1 MLDPGRYFAEAIY
14 FLQYTLA
21 QILWAINR
29 ATLSIAVIAE
39 SINSWVTDNV
49 GYFVELLVNALS
61 APLGGMFILAL
72 TALGFWYALN
82 NIVPTNRWV
91 DPSKL
96 FTYGLIAFF
105 FFSSPIVVI
114 DMMEDVRT
122 ALNAGIDTALIDGAA
137 GDIFDTSMD
146 GTDVG
151 LPGAIPDVNSDGAV
165 GSFDLVSAFMLVAN
179 MDELDSSEFP
189 VDFEA
194 AYYPFG
200 DPSGI
205 DLSDEADQELAK
217 ALASDGIE
225 RLFFALV
232 AVPTAIAEHF
242 LRLALTG
249 VAMFLYAGVPFAML
263 FAFFIY
269 TQAFLGA
276 YLRQFI
282 NLLIETLMSVIIVAI
297 MIGLL
302 AAAAQQGIG
311 LYIGASIIT
320 LIVLLWRIKSA
331 LKLAAAAFDLF
342 GGSVITGGVG
352 GMEVARMGRQAVTS
366 TAMLAGAALTGGATM
381 AAGSAVLATA
391 AALQADGRNEGAYL
405 GTDPNKTE
413 GRVRQLKTIAGYAL
427 GRSETARS
435 LIEGSH
441 EARTLVRN
449 FRDGDAQPHDP
460 DMLDYL
466 RAGSSMSGFGSSPWL
481 AMRFSPSL
489 RAAYDEI
496 GGRRYGNG
504 ARDAAFDGDGEPVD
518 LPGALPANGVAGEGG
533 RNGRSA
539 RHGAS
544 QSPADN
550 DINDLWR
557 EEPATQRQ
565 LAYLQQLGVEP
576 ETDPSA
582 RSGQGL
588 TRGQASDLIGQA
600 RQTQRSQ
607 TETAA
612 NGAANGQSPRG
623 RTLAPNDA
631 LANRFASLEQALTN
645 LTEALANPEGNG
657 RVVNGRADEQPD
669 TSVNGAVP
677 DWLRG
682 TDEPSSPNAA
692 AQDVGLVSDDDADT
706 DAVQN
711 VNIVSA
717 APDLDRDGREDKYEV
732 MDVASAGTI
741 RLEPYEASRGQVI
754 NDALAHLAD
763 PHSLAGQAAQRTLV
777 TYTGENNAR
786 LIQGAVGQHTATAVQ
801 GAAEV
806 TANLVT
812 QYRAQGMDDASVL
825 AAFQSGT
832 ATAAIREAADAQ
844 DSPTPLTD
852 AQLSAVADMVLLP
865 QRRLTRTELV
875 GVIGR
880 EAAAGAGDEQSIIQ
894 ALGMPIGFGGQTG
907 NVRGVM
913 AGAQAMNLS
922 PADLARLAEMI
933 QDGLR
938 DVVQAELADRG
949 YRPEMVRHFVS
960 DMAALPGA
968 MVVPQSVAVKT
979 TATAIPS
986 AADKGGA
993 TTVSAPQPQEE

>member
-39 SINSWVTDNV
+39 SINTWVTDNV

-82 NIVPTNRWV
+82 NVVPTNRWV

-114 DMMEDVRT
+114 DMMEDLRQS
-122 ALNAGIDTALIDGAA
+122 LNAGIDQALIDGAA

-151 LPGAIPDVNSDGAV
+151 LPGAIPDVNSDGV
-165 GSFDLVSAFMLVAN
+165 IGSFDLVAAFMLVAN

-194 AYYPFG
+194 TYFPFG

-232 AVPTAIAEHF
+232 AIPTAIAEHF
-242 LRLALTG
+242 LRLSLTG

-276 YLRQFI
+276 YLKQFI
-282 NLLIETLMSVIIVAI
+282 NLLIETLMSVIIAAI

-320 LIVLLWRIKSA
+320 LIILLWRIKSA

-342 GGSVITGGVG
+342 GGAMITGGSG
-352 GMEVARMGRQAVTS
+352 GMELANMGKQAIASTVGLTS
-366 TAMLAGAALTGGATM
+366 AALTGGATL
-381 AAGSAVLATA
+381 ALGSTVLASA
-391 AALQADGRNEGAYL
+391 AALQADGRADGAYL
-405 GTDPNKTE
+405 GTDPDKTE
-413 GRVRQLKTIAGYAL
+413 GRVRQLKTIAGYTL
-427 GRSETARS
+427 GRSDTVRGV
-435 LIEGSH
+435 IEGSH
-441 EARTLVRN
+441 EVRTLARN
-449 FRDGDAQPHDP
+449 FRDGEVQPYDP

-504 ARDAAFDGDGEPVD
+504 ARDAAYDGDGEPVD
-518 LPGALPANGVAGEGG
+518 LPG
-533 RNGRSA
+533 NGRSPQGR
-539 RHGAS
+539 RHGT
-544 QSPADN
+544 PPDD
-550 DINDLWR
+550 DINNLWR
-557 EEPATQRQ
+557 EEPATPRQ
-565 LAYLQQLGVEP
+565 LAYLRQLGVDTP
-576 ETDPSA
+576 EE
-582 RSGQGL
+582 L
-588 TRGQASDLIGQA
+588 TRGQASDLINQA
-600 RQTQRSQ
+600 RQSQRQQ
-607 TETAA
+607 TDTAG
-612 NGAANGQSPRG
+612 NGVANGQAQP
-623 RTLAPNDA
+623 LNQE
-631 LANRFASLEQALTN
+631 LANRFAGLEQALAT
-645 LTEALANPEGNG
+645 LTEALTNPDGTG
-657 RVVNGRADEQPD
+657 RIVNGRTEEQPD
-669 TSVNGAVP
+669 ESANGPIP
-677 DWLRG
+677 DWLQEEEESGGDG
-682 TDEPSSPNAA
+682 T
-692 AQDVGLVSDDDADT
+692 QDVRIVSADPDADDDGIADE
-706 DAVQN
+706 DEVQN

-717 APDLDRDGREDKYEV
+717 APDLDRDGLEDKYETTTAAPV
-732 MDVASAGTI
+732 SSASTGTV
-741 RLEPYEASRGQVI
+741 RLEPYQESRRQVVH
-754 NDALAHLAD
+754 DTLARLED
-763 PHSLAGQAAQRTLV
+763 PHSLAGQAAHKTLV
-777 TYTGENNAR
+777 IYTGEHNAG
-786 LIQGAVGQHTATAVQ
+786 LIQAAVNQHTATAVQ
-801 GAAEV
+801 EAT
-806 TANLVT
+806 TATADLVA
-812 QYRAQGMDDASVL
+812 QYQAQGMDDTAVL
-825 AAFQSGT
+825 AAFQSGE
-832 ATAAIREAADAQ
+832 AAAAVREAIA
-844 DSPTPLTD
+844 TPLSD
-852 AQLSAVADMVLLP
+852 EQLSAVADMVLLP

-875 GVIGR
+875 TVIGQ
-880 EAAAGAGDEQSIIQ
+880 EAAAGGTNEQAIAQ
-894 ALGMPIGFGGQTG
+894 AIGMPIGWGGQTG
-907 NVRGVM
+907 NVRGVL
-913 AGAQAMNLS
+913 AGARAMNLS
-922 PADLARLAEMI
+922 PAELARLAEMI

-949 YRPEMVRHFVS
+949 HRPEMVRDFVS

-968 MVVPQSVAVKT
+968 MIVPQSTAVGP
-979 TATAIPS
+979 TA
-986 AADKGGA
+986 
-993 TTVSAPQPQEE
+993 VSSQKPQEE

>member
-39 SINSWVTDNV
+39 SINTWVTDNV

-82 NIVPTNRWV
+82 NVVPTNRWV

-114 DMMEDVRT
+114 DMMEDLRQS
-122 ALNAGIDTALIDGAA
+122 LNAGIDQALIDGAA

-146 GTDVG
+146 GTDPG
-151 LPGAIPDVNSDGAV
+151 LPGAIPDVNSDGV
-165 GSFDLVSAFMLVAN
+165 IGSFDLVSAFMLVAN

-194 AYYPFG
+194 TFFPFG

-232 AVPTAIAEHF
+232 AIPTAIAEHF
-242 LRLALTG
+242 LRLSLTG

-276 YLRQFI
+276 YLKQFI
-282 NLLIETLMSVIIVAI
+282 NLLIETLMSVIIAAI

-342 GGSVITGGVG
+342 GGAIITGGSR
-352 GMEVARMGRQAVTS
+352 GMELANMGRQAVTG
-366 TAMLAGAALTGGATM
+366 TVALAGAALTGGATL
-381 AAGSAVLATA
+381 AAGSAGLASA
-391 AALQADGRNEGAYL
+391 AALQADGRADGAYL

-427 GRSETARS
+427 GKSETARS
-435 LIEGSH
+435 VIEGSH
-441 EARTLVRN
+441 EVRTLARN
-449 FRDGDAQPHDP
+449 FRDGQVQPHDP

-504 ARDAAFDGDGEPVD
+504 ARDAAYDGDGEPVD
-518 LPGALPANGVAGEGG
+518 LPGMTPGQG
-533 RNGRSA
+533 RGRSPQGR
-539 RHGAS
+539 RHGA
-544 QSPADN
+544 PPDD
-550 DINDLWR
+550 DINGLWR
-557 EEPATQRQ
+557 EEPATSRQ
-565 LAYLQQLGVEP
+565 LAYLRQLGVDAP
-576 ETDPSA
+576 EDI
-582 RSGQGL
+582 
-588 TRGQASDLIGQA
+588 TRGQASDLINQA
-600 RQTQRSQ
+600 RQQRQQ
-607 TETAA
+607 TDTAG
-612 NGAANGQSPRG
+612 NGAATGQTQPV
-623 RTLAPNDA
+623 NQE
-631 LANRFASLEQALTN
+631 LANRFAGLEQALAT
-645 LTEALANPEGNG
+645 LTEALTNPDGTG
-657 RVVNGRADEQPD
+657 RIVSGRAGEQPD
-669 TSVNGAVP
+669 ESANGP
-677 DWLRG
+677 IPNWLREEEESDSG
-682 TDEPSSPNAA
+682 T
-692 AQDVGLVSDDDADT
+692 QDVRIVSADPDADDDGIADE
-706 DAVQN
+706 DEVQN

-717 APDLDRDGREDKYEV
+717 APDLDRDGREDKYET
-732 MDVASAGTI
+732 AEATPAGTV
-741 RLEPYEASRGQVI
+741 RLEPYQDSRRQMVH
-754 NDALAHLAD
+754 DTLARLED
-763 PHSLAGQAAQRTLV
+763 PHSLAGQAAHKTLV
-777 TYTGENNAR
+777 VYTGERNAG
-786 LIQGAVGQHTATAVQ
+786 LIQAAVNQHTAAAVQETAVTT
-801 GAAEV
+801 AE
-806 TANLVT
+806 LVA
-812 QYRAQGMDDASVL
+812 QYRDQGMGDAAVL
-825 AAFQSGT
+825 AAFQSGE
-832 ATAAIREAADAQ
+832 AAAAVREAIA
-844 DSPTPLTD
+844 TPLSD
-852 AQLSAVADMVLLP
+852 EQLSAVADMVLLP
-865 QRRLTRTELV
+865 QRRLTRTELIT
-875 GVIGR
+875 VIGQ
-880 EAAAGAGDEQSIIQ
+880 EAAAGATTEQAVIQ
-894 ALGMPIGFGGQTG
+894 AIGMPTGFGGQTG
-907 NVRGVM
+907 NVRGVL
-913 AGAQAMNLS
+913 AGARAMNLS
-922 PADLARLAEMI
+922 PAELARLAEMI

-938 DVVQAELADRG
+938 DVVQAELTGRG
-949 YRPEMVRHFVS
+949 YRPEMVRDFVG

-968 MVVPQSVAVKT
+968 MVVPQT
-979 TATAIPS
+979 TA
-986 AADKGGA
+986 
-993 TTVSAPQPQEE
+993 VQPQQFTEE

>member
-39 SINSWVTDNV
+39 SINTWVTDNV

-82 NIVPTNRWV
+82 NVVPTNRWV

-114 DMMEDVRT
+114 DMMEDLRQS
-122 ALNAGIDTALIDGAA
+122 LNAGIDQALIDGAA

-151 LPGAIPDVNSDGAV
+151 LPGAIPDVNSDGV
-165 GSFDLVSAFMLVAN
+165 IGSFDLVAAFMLVAN

-194 AYYPFG
+194 TYFPFG

-232 AVPTAIAEHF
+232 AIPTAIAEHF
-242 LRLALTG
+242 LRLSLTG

-276 YLRQFI
+276 YLKQFI
-282 NLLIETLMSVIIVAI
+282 NLLIETLMSVIIAAI

-311 LYIGASIIT
+311 LYIGASIIA

-331 LKLAAAAFDLF
+331 LKLAAAAFNLF
-342 GGSVITGGVG
+342 GGAVITGGSG
-352 GMEVARMGRQAVTS
+352 GMELANMGKQAVVGTVG
-366 TAMLAGAALTGGATM
+366 MAGAALTGGATL
-381 AAGSAVLATA
+381 AAGSAVLASA
-391 AALQADGRNEGAYL
+391 AALQADGRADGAYL

-427 GRSETARS
+427 GKSETARS
-435 LIEGSH
+435 VIEGSH
-441 EARTLVRN
+441 EVRTLARN
-449 FRDGDAQPHDP
+449 FRDGEVQPHDP

-504 ARDAAFDGDGEPVD
+504 ARDAAYDGDGEPVD
-518 LPGALPANGVAGEGG
+518 LPGIMPGHGTQG
-533 RNGRSA
+533 NGRSSQGR
-539 RHGAS
+539 RHGT
-544 QSPADN
+544 PPDD
-550 DINDLWR
+550 DINGLWR
-557 EEPATQRQ
+557 EEPATPRQ
-565 LAYLQQLGVEP
+565 LAYLRQLGVDTP
-576 ETDPSA
+576 EA
-582 RSGQGL
+582 L
-588 TRGQASDLIGQA
+588 TRGQASDLLNQA
-600 RQTQRSQ
+600 RQSQ
-607 TETAA
+607 HSQADTA
-612 NGAANGQSPRG
+612 G
-623 RTLAPNDA
+623 NDA
-631 LANRFASLEQALTN
+631 ATGQTQPVNQELANRFASLEQALAT
-645 LTEALANPEGNG
+645 LTEALTNPDGSGRVGNG
-657 RVVNGRADEQPD
+657 RTEERPNE
-669 TSVNGAVP
+669 SVNGPIP
-677 DWLRG
+677 DWLREEEESDAG
-682 TDEPSSPNAA
+682 T
-692 AQDVGLVSDDDADT
+692 QDVRIVSADPDADDDGSADE
-706 DAVQN
+706 DEVQS

-717 APDLDRDGREDKYEV
+717 APDLDRDGREDKYET
-732 MDVASAGTI
+732 AEAAPAGTV
-741 RLEPYEASRGQVI
+741 RLEPYQESRRQMVH
-754 NDALAHLAD
+754 DTLARLED
-763 PHSLAGQAAQRTLV
+763 PHSLAGQAAHKTLV
-777 TYTGENNAR
+777 VYTGERNAG
-786 LIQGAVGQHTATAVQ
+786 LIQGAVNQHTATAVQ
-801 GAAEV
+801 ETAAT
-806 TANLVT
+806 TAELIA
-812 QYRAQGMDDASVL
+812 QYRDQGMGDATVL
-825 AAFQSGT
+825 ATFQSGE
-832 ATAAIREAADAQ
+832 AAAAVREAIA
-844 DSPTPLTD
+844 TPLSD
-852 AQLSAVADMVLLP
+852 EQLSAVADMVLLP

-875 GVIGR
+875 TVIGQ
-880 EAAAGAGDEQSIIQ
+880 EAAAGATTEQAVIQ
-894 ALGMPIGFGGQTG
+894 AIGMPTGFGGQTG

-913 AGAQAMNLS
+913 AGARAMNLS
-922 PADLARLAEMI
+922 PAELGRLAEMI

-938 DVVQAELADRG
+938 DMVQAELTGRG
-949 YRPEMVRHFVS
+949 YRPETVRDFVG

-968 MVVPQSVAVKT
+968 MVVPQSTAVAP
-979 TATAIPS
+979 TAVGPTAVP
-986 AADKGGA
+986 
-993 TTVSAPQPQEE
+993 PQQPQEE

>member
-331 LKLAAAAFDLF
+331 MKLAAAAFDLF

-352 GMEVARMGRQAVTS
+352 GMEVARMGRQAVTG
-366 TAMLAGAALTGGATM
+366 TAMLAGAALTGGATV
-381 AAGSAVLATA
+381 AAGGAVLATA

-405 GTDPNKTE
+405 GTDPNKTD

-449 FRDGDAQPHDP
+449 FRDGDVQPHDP

-504 ARDAAFDGDGEPVD
+504 TRDAAYDGDGEPVD
-518 LPGALPANGVAGEGG
+518 LPGALPANGVAAEGA

-539 RHGAS
+539 RNGAS
-544 QSPADN
+544 QPPADN

-576 ETDPSA
+576 ETE
-582 RSGQGL
+582 L

-600 RQTQRSQ
+600 RQDQRSQ
-607 TETAA
+607 AETAG
-612 NGAANGQSPRG
+612 NGAVNGQSPRG
-623 RTLAPNDA
+623 STVSPNDQ

-657 RVVNGRADEQPD
+657 RVGNGRADEQPD
-669 TSVNGAVP
+669 ASVNGAVP
-677 DWLRG
+677 DWLRE
-682 TDEPSSPNAA
+682 TVEPSPNAS
-692 AQDVGLVSDDDADT
+692 QDVGLVNDDDDTDAAADT

-717 APDLDRDGREDKYEV
+717 ALDLDRDGREDKYET

-777 TYTGENNAR
+777 TYTGANNAR

-801 GAAEV
+801 EAAAATV
-806 TANLVT
+806 NLVT
-812 QYRAQGMDDASVL
+812 QYRAQGMDDAAVL
-825 AAFQSGT
+825 AAFQSGEA
-832 ATAAIREAADAQ
+832 ATAIREATAAQ

-880 EAAAGAGDEQSIIQ
+880 EAATGAADEQSVIQ

-968 MVVPQSVAVKT
+968 MVVPQSAAISSAT
-979 TATAIPS
+979 DGAGATA
-986 AADKGGA
+986 
-993 TTVSAPQPQEE
+993 VSTPQTQEE